1 MKYPGGIF
9 MNVSMT
15 ASAMAKQYIYNW
27 NMKLNKNN
35 SLFTNGSTPLSG
47 HINPYEDPWMDITNR
62 SSSEWQR
69 MIPVDEDVANQVRN
83 MVKEDFVKRYGM
95 TDGSPEHIDDR
106 ANLIK
111 NYTKTLPGEQRLA
124 ATWTLGQVVSEEA
137 ARLKSIILKHDPSWT
152 YGKPFDTSILDED
165 PSNHLDIYV

>member
-1 MKYPGGIF
+1 

-15 ASAMAKQYIYNW
+15 ASAMAKEYVRNW
-27 NMKLNKNN
+27 NMKLEKNN
-35 SLFTNGSTPLSG
+35 SLANGSAPLSG

-62 SSSEWQR
+62 SPSEWQR
-69 MIPVDEDVANQVRN
+69 IIPVDEDVANQIRS

-95 TDGSPEHIDDR
+95 TDGSPEHINDR

-111 NYTKTLPGEQRLA
+111 GYTKTLPGEQRLA
-124 ATWTLGQVVSEEA
+124 ATWTLEQVVSEEA
-137 ARLKSIILKHDPSWT
+137 AKFESIILKHDPSWT

-165 PSNHLDIYV
+165 LNNHLDIYA

>member
-1 MKYPGGIF
+1 

-15 ASAMAKQYIYNW
+15 ASAMAKQYVKNW
-27 NMKLNKNN
+27 NMKLEKNN
-35 SLFTNGSTPLSG
+35 SLANGSTPLSG

-62 SSSEWQR
+62 SPSEWQR
-69 MIPVDEDVANQVRN
+69 IIPVDEDVANQIRS

-95 TDGSPEHIDDR
+95 TDGSPEHINDR

-111 NYTKTLPGEQRLA
+111 GYTKTLPGEQRLA
-124 ATWTLGQVVSEEA
+124 ATWTLEQVVSDEA

-165 PSNHLDIYV
+165 LDNHLDIYA